1 MGNLNSKINDKD
13 KLLSVNLIEINIGE
27 STGEYVQML
36 VGDMPSGFLKQDT
49 EKIPENV
56 NEEEY
61 NETLANAYLYG
72 II

>member
-1 MGNLNSKINDKD
+1 MGNLNSKINDND

-27 STGEYVQML
+27 SIGEYVQML